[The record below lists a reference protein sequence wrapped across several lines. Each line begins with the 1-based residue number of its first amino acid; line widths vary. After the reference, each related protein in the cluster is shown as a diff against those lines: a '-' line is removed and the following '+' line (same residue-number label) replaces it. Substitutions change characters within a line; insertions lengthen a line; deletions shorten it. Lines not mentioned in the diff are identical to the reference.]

1 VGDNSAF
8 AANESLNCGT
18 DVPEDQKASEVEK
31 HASVKLEE
39 LQVLAGKRW
48 YLTVSAAIA
57 IVGSLISGTYF
68 VVDYV
73 RIRPLEKDREDA
85 RNALSN
91 VQADVVNLKNLLER
105 SEQKASALALA
116 SERPVA
122 IFPFDRSSVI
132 GSGVRL
138 SWDYGKHTQTT
149 KYILEIQP
157 LSGARPAVLLNVD
170 RPETKSMFYTFDTV
184 GSTEFLWRVRQG
196 EIVSG
201 QQVGEGPWSSA
212 SAFAIYP
219 SVVDRIKRTGKLLVA
234 TTPTSYDPFVGV
246 NTKGQYVGFE
256 LNLLRWLLPKIGEQL
271 HMTQAPILDIT
282 EVPWNQIF
290 QYMQDGAAD
299 IAVRS
304 ITRSQIR
311 EKEYPNLRFTIGYV
325 RNHQIL
331 IQANSDGQFPASLSG
346 RIVGVKSRSVNELAA
361 KYLATKYGFSVNSS
375 FTAYG
380 DLYDAL
386 RRGDI
391 SFALVDSSLVHEHLN
406 KTVFALGGDLDG
418 DLKDF
423 YQKQLG
429 FDDEEYSVLVH
440 EGASKELRE
449 AMNRI
454 LKSPEYR
461 NFVKSSGVEEPG
473 L

>member
-1 VGDNSAF
+1 VAD
-8 AANESLNCGT
+8 E
-18 DVPEDQKASEVEK
+18 QKPSEVEK
-31 HASVKLEE
+31 RPSMKLEE
-39 LQVLAGKRW
+39 VPILAGKRW

-57 IVGSLISGTYF
+57 ILGSIVSGTYF
-68 VVDYV
+68 VIDYLK
-73 RIRPLEKDREDA
+73 IRPLEKERDDA
-85 RNALSN
+85 KIALSN
-91 VQADVVNLKNLLER
+91 VQADALNLKSLLER
-105 SEQKASALALA
+105 SEQRAVALAVA
-116 SERPVA
+116 SDRPIA
-122 IFPFDRSSVI
+122 IFPADRSSVI

-138 SWDYGKHTQTT
+138 SWDYGKHGQTT
-149 KYILEIQP
+149 KYMLEIQP
-157 LSGARPAVLLNVD
+157 LSGSRPAVALNVD
-170 RPETKSMFYTFDTV
+170 RPETKSMFYTFDTAA
-184 GSTEFLWRVRQG
+184 STDFLWRVRQG

-201 QQVGEGPWSSA
+201 HQVGEGPWSSA
-212 SAFAIYP
+212 AAFAIYT
-219 SVVDRIKRTGKLLVA
+219 SVVDRVKRTGKLLVA

-256 LNLLRWLLPKIGEQL
+256 LNFLRWLLPKVGEQL
-271 HMTQAPILDIT
+271 HMQQPPVLEIT

-290 QYMQDGAAD
+290 QYMQNGAAD

-311 EKEYPNLRFTIGYV
+311 EKEYPNLKFTIGYV

-331 IQANSDGQFPASLSG
+331 IQANNGGQFPASLSG
-346 RIVGVKSRSVNELAA
+346 RIVGAKSRSVNELAA

-391 SFALVDSSLVHEHLN
+391 SFALVDSSLVREHLN

-423 YQKQLG
+423 YQSQLG

-440 EGASKELRE
+440 EGASNELRE
-449 AMNRI
+449 ALNRI
-454 LKSPEYR
+454 LKSSDYR
-461 NFVKSSGVEEPG
+461 NFLKTAGDGEPIT
-473 L
+473 